1 MKVLTWWLS
10 ECSSENIM
18 IKNNMNL
25 SPPLRRQ
32 ISKHQL
38 MFNLLTPED
47 LFSECFYQPDDA
59 MSALLKE

>member
-1 MKVLTWWLS
+1 MAFRVQFREYYDQKQYEST
-10 ECSSENIM
+10 
-18 IKNNMNL
+18 
-25 SPPLRRQ
+25 PPLRRQ